1 MGTILE
7 YLMRI
12 ISKKRLK
19 DFYEQSQ
26 YLDSKS
32 PLEAWHKEVLKLDWN
47 NPNEIKEMYR
57 SASIIGDEKVVFN
70 IAGNKYR
77 LIVSINYYAKIVFIK
92 FIGTHKQYDK
102 VKMEEL

>member
-1 MGTILE
+1 
-7 YLMRI
+7 MRI
-12 ISKKRLK
+12 ISKKTLK
-19 DFYEQSQ
+19 DFYMNPK

-32 PLEAWHKEVLKLDWN
+32 ALESWHKEVLKLDWN

-57 SASIIGDEKVVFN
+57 SASIIGDEKVIFN

-77 LIVSINYYAKIVFIK
+77 LIVTINYYAKIVFIK

-102 VKMEEL
+102 IDIKDL

>member
-1 MGTILE
+1 
-7 YLMRI
+7 
-12 ISKKRLK
+12 LK
-19 DFYEQSQ
+19 WS
-26 YLDSKS
+26 
-32 PLEAWHKEVLKLDWN
+32 

-77 LIVSINYYAKIVFIK
+77 LIVAINYYAKIVFVK

-102 VKMEEL
+102 IKIKEL

>member
-1 MGTILE
+1 
-7 YLMRI
+7 MRI

-19 DFYEQSQ
+19 EFYEQSK
-26 YLDSKS
+26 YRDCKS
-32 PLEAWHKEVLKLDWN
+32 ALEAWHKEVLKLDWN

-57 SASIIGDEKVVFN
+57 NASIIGDTKVVFN

-77 LIVSINYYAKIVFIK
+77 LVVTINYYAKIVFIK

-102 VKMEEL
+102 IDIEEL